1 MQVMIT
7 EYLHAFISHMNVIV
21 RQIASQNKLSLS
33 QYFTLTNISA
43 SGVSMSELSTTLG
56 VDNSTLTRNINVLIN
71 RDLVIKNKSVHDRRG
86 YTISLSTTGERVM
99 DKLEKQ
105 MESTLN
111 EFIADIDPASNQLLI
126 DVIESLNWKASCYIN
141 EL

>member
-1 MQVMIT
+1 MIT
-7 EYLHAFISHMNVIV
+7 EYLHSFISHMNVIV

-43 SGVSMSELSTTLG
+43 SGVSMSELSTMLG

-71 RDLVIKNKSVHDRRG
+71 RDLVTKSKSDHDRRA
-86 YTISLSTTGERVM
+86 YTIGLSKVGERVM

-105 MESTLN
+105 MESTLQ
-111 EFIADIDPASNQLLI
+111 EFIADIDPASKQPLI
-126 DVIESLNWKASCYIN
+126 DVIESINWKASCYIN

>member
-1 MQVMIT
+1 MIT
-7 EYLHAFISHMNVIV
+7 EYLHSFISHMNVIV

-71 RDLVIKNKSVHDRRG
+71 RDLVTKSKSEHDRRG
-86 YTISLSTTGERVM
+86 YTISLSTAGERTM

-105 MESTLN
+105 MESTLH
-111 EFIADIDPASNQLLI
+111 EFITDINPASKQILI
-126 DVIESLNWKASCYIN
+126 NVIENLNWKASCYIN

>member
-1 MQVMIT
+1 MIT
-7 EYLHAFISHMNVIV
+7 EYLHSFISHMNVIV

-43 SGVSMSELSTTLG
+43 SGVSMSELSTMLG

-71 RDLVIKNKSVHDRRG
+71 RDMVKKSKSGHDRRG
-86 YTISLSTTGERVM
+86 YTISLSTAGERVM

-111 EFIADIDPASNQLLI
+111 EFIADISPASNQLLI

>member
-1 MQVMIT
+1 MIT
-7 EYLHAFISHMNVIV
+7 EYLHSFISHMNVIV
-21 RQIASQNKLSLS
+21 RQIATQNTLSLS
-33 QYFTLTNISA
+33 QYFTLTNIST
-43 SGVSMSELSTTLG
+43 SGISMSELSTMLG

-71 RDLVIKNKSVHDRRG
+71 RDLVTKSKSEHDRRG
-86 YTISLSTTGERVM
+86 YTIRLSPQGERM
-99 DKLEKQ
+99 MAKLEKQ

-111 EFIADIDPASNQLLI
+111 EFIGDIDPESKQVLI

>member
-1 MQVMIT
+1 MIT
-7 EYLHAFISHMNVIV
+7 EYLHSFISHMNVIV

-43 SGVSMSELSTTLG
+43 SGVSMSELSTMLG

-71 RDLVIKNKSVHDRRG
+71 RDMVEKSKSDHDRRG
-86 YTISLSTTGERVM
+86 YTISLSTAGERVM

-105 MESTLN
+105 MESTLH
-111 EFIADIDPASNQLLI
+111 EFIADVDPASKQVLI
-126 DVIESLNWKASCYIN
+126 DVIEGLNWKASCYIN

>member
-1 MQVMIT
+1 MIT
-7 EYLHAFISHMNVIV
+7 EYLHSFISHMNVIV

-43 SGVSMSELSTTLG
+43 SGVSMTELSTMLG

-71 RDLVIKNKSVHDRRG
+71 RDMVKKSKSDHDRRG
-86 YTISLSTTGERVM
+86 YTISLSTAGERVM

-105 MESTLN
+105 MESTLH
-111 EFIADIDPASNQLLI
+111 EFISDIDPASKQLLI

>member
-1 MQVMIT
+1 MIT
-7 EYLHAFISHMNVIV
+7 EYLHSFISHMNVIV

-43 SGVSMSELSTTLG
+43 SGVSMSELSTLLG

-71 RDLVIKNKSVHDRRG
+71 RDLVKKSKSVHDRRG
-86 YTISLSTTGERVM
+86 YNISLSTAGERVM

-105 MESTLN
+105 MESTLH
-111 EFIADIDPASNQLLI
+111 EFMTDIDPASKQTLI
-126 DVIESLNWKASCYIN
+126 DAIESLNWKASCYIN

>member
-1 MQVMIT
+1 MIT
-7 EYLHAFISHMNVIV
+7 EYLHSFISHMNVIV

>member
-1 MQVMIT
+1 M
-7 EYLHAFISHMNVIV
+7 
-21 RQIASQNKLSLS
+21 
-33 QYFTLTNISA
+33 
-43 SGVSMSELSTTLG
+43 LG

-105 MESTLN
+105 MESTLH
-111 EFIADIDPASNQLLI
+111 EFIADIDPASKQILI

>member
-1 MQVMIT
+1 MIT
-7 EYLHAFISHMNVIV
+7 EYLHSFISHMNVIV

-111 EFIADIDPASNQLLI
+111 EFIADIDPASKQLLI

>member
-1 MQVMIT
+1 MIT
-7 EYLHAFISHMNVIV
+7 EYLHSFISHMNVIV

-43 SGVSMSELSTTLG
+43 SGVSMSELSTMLG

-71 RDLVIKNKSVHDRRG
+71 RNLVKKSKSDYDRRG
-86 YTISLSTTGERVM
+86 YTINLSTAGERVM

-105 MESTLN
+105 MESTLH
-111 EFIADIDPASNQLLI
+111 EFIADVDPASKQTLI

>member
-1 MQVMIT
+1 MIT
-7 EYLHAFISHMNVIV
+7 EYLHSFISHMNVIV

-43 SGVSMSELSTTLG
+43 SGVSMTELSTMLG

-71 RDLVIKNKSVHDRRG
+71 RDMVKKSQSDHDRRG
-86 YTISLSTTGERVM
+86 YTISLSTAGERVM

-105 MESTLN
+105 MENTLH
-111 EFIADIDPASNQLLI
+111 EFIADIDPASKQTLI

>member
-1 MQVMIT
+1 MIT
-7 EYLHAFISHMNVIV
+7 EYLHSFISHMNVIV

-43 SGVSMSELSTTLG
+43 SGVSMSELSTMLG

-71 RDLVIKNKSVHDRRG
+71 RDLVTKSKSDQDRRG
-86 YTISLSTTGERVM
+86 YTISLSTAGERVM

-105 MESTLN
+105 MESTLH
-111 EFIADIDPASNQLLI
+111 EFITDIDPASKQILI

>member
-1 MQVMIT
+1 MIT
-7 EYLHAFISHMNVIV
+7 EYLHSFISHMNVIV

-43 SGVSMSELSTTLG
+43 SGVSMSELSTMLG

-105 MESTLN
+105 MESTLH
-111 EFIADIDPASNQLLI
+111 EFIADIDPTSKQLLI
-126 DVIESLNWKASCYIN
+126 DVIESLNWKASFYIN

>member
-1 MQVMIT
+1 MIT
-7 EYLHAFISHMNVIV
+7 EYLHSFISHMNVIV

-86 YTISLSTTGERVM
+86 YTISLSTIGERVM

>member
-1 MQVMIT
+1 MIT
-7 EYLHAFISHMNVIV
+7 EYLHSFISHMNVIV

-71 RDLVIKNKSVHDRRG
+71 RDLVTKNKSIHDRRG

-105 MESTLN
+105 MESTLH
-111 EFIADIDPASNQLLI
+111 EFITDINPASKQILI
-126 DVIESLNWKASCYIN
+126 NVIENLNWKASCYIN

>member
-1 MQVMIT
+1 MIT
-7 EYLHAFISHMNVIV
+7 EYLHTFISHMNVIV

-43 SGVSMSELSTTLG
+43 SGVSMSELSTMLG

-71 RDLVIKNKSVHDRRG
+71 RNLVKKSKSDYDRRG
-86 YTISLSTTGERVM
+86 YTISLSTAGERVM

-105 MESTLN
+105 MESTLH
-111 EFIADIDPASNQLLI
+111 EFIADIDPASKQTLI
-126 DVIESLNWKASCYIN
+126 DVIERLNWKASCYIN

>member
-1 MQVMIT
+1 MIT
-7 EYLHAFISHMNVIV
+7 EYLHSFISHMNVIV

-43 SGVSMSELSTTLG
+43 SGVSMSELSTMLG

-71 RDLVIKNKSVHDRRG
+71 RDMVKKSKSDHDHRG
-86 YTISLSTTGERVM
+86 YTISLSTAGERVM

-105 MESTLN
+105 MESTLH
-111 EFIADIDPASNQLLI
+111 EFIADIDPASKQILI